1 VQPDSLDRPPSTLPA
16 TVGAAVELALHSIAD
31 VATTG
36 EEVEDEWQYVQDL
49 MAAWSE
55 RLEGAGES
63 RREEP
68 LVEARAAA
76 VVALTE
82 EAARITDPHRAI
94 DWLSTLPQAV
104 LVALGERP

>member
-1 VQPDSLDRPPSTLPA
+1 MQPDSLDRPPSTRPA
-16 TVGAAVELALHSIAD
+16 TVGAAVELALLSLAD
-31 VATTG
+31 VAATG

-49 MAAWSE
+49 LAAWSE
-55 RLEGAGES
+55 RLDGARES
-63 RREEP
+63 RRDEP
-68 LVEARAAA
+68 LADARAAA

-82 EAARITDPHRAI
+82 EADRITDPHRAI